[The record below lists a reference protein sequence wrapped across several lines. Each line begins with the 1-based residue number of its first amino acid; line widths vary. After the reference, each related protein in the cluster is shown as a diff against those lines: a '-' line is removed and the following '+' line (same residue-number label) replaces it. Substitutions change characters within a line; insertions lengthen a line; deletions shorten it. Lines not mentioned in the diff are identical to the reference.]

1 MLSSKMMHFVP
12 LVLPDARH
20 HLLKDGGVDLQV
32 EVVVLRH
39 DLPTNAA
46 AHGLLYQERHL
57 LPGQVQHCC
66 FLKLT

>member
-1 MLSSKMMHFVP
+1 MHFVP

-20 HLLKDGGVDLQV
+20 HLLKDGGIDLQV

-46 AHGLLYQERHL
+46 AHRLLYQERHL
-57 LPGQVQHCC
+57 LAGQV
-66 FLKLT
+66 